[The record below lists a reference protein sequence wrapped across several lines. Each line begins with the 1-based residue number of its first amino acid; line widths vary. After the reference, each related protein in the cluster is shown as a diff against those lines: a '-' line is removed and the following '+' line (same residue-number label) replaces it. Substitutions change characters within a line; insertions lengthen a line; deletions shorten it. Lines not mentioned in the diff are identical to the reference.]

1 VVLQYNYG
9 TLQMMNNIGTRQYTD
24 GTIGVVNRT
33 NIIYGKPD
41 ITEQTKTLFEKVIT
55 FIKVGNVNPIIGYIL
70 DDKNIDDGTVGMTLL
85 RQNMEQY
92 VNNMVSD
99 YNSGLSTIIG
109 DMVSQQNELLGL
121 IRQLNLVKTKTDGI
135 IKDGLTPE
143 VYNLSGSTKQGDVS
157 STSIAANTFIEFET
171 DYDKLP
177 KSLED
182 FYKLLKTKKL
192 IIEDFNIGDGEPF
205 KPLTDISNV
214 LFFMVMARVLTDSSK
229 LQGFKDF
236 VISGPLTNDV
246 NKKIKKYFN
255 KICDKL
261 SDDYLK
267 ELKKEEKLISDFK
280 KDKEYTKYTT
290 GISEVMYPKG
300 KVRRMDYNTIK
311 DDTNNEVQEQTLK
324 NIYGTTNYG
333 SDATVLSTFDGKITI

>member
-1 VVLQYNYG
+1 
-9 TLQMMNNIGTRQYTD
+9 
-24 GTIGVVNRT
+24 
-33 NIIYGKPD
+33 
-41 ITEQTKTLFEKVIT
+41 
-55 FIKVGNVNPIIGYIL
+55 
-70 DDKNIDDGTVGMTLL
+70 
-85 RQNMEQY
+85 
-92 VNNMVSD
+92 
-99 YNSGLSTIIG
+99 
-109 DMVSQQNELLGL
+109 VSQQNELIGL
-121 IRQLNLVKTKTDGI
+121 IRQLNLVSTKTDGI

-157 STSIAANTFIEFET
+157 STSIAANTFIEFEN
-171 DYDKLP
+171 DYEKLP

-182 FYKLLKTKKL
+182 FNKILITKKL
-192 IIEDFNIGDGEPF
+192 IIKDFNIGDDEPF

-229 LQGFKDF
+229 LQVFKDY

-290 GISEVMYPKG
+290 GISELMYPKG
-300 KVRRMDYNTIK
+300 KVRRMFYKTVPGPNQKDQEQNIK
-311 DDTNNEVQEQTLK
+311 D
-324 NIYGTTNYG
+324 IYGTTNYG
-333 SDATVLSTFDGKITI
+333 PDAAGLSTFDGKITI

>member
-1 VVLQYNYG
+1 
-9 TLQMMNNIGTRQYTD
+9 
-24 GTIGVVNRT
+24 
-33 NIIYGKPD
+33 
-41 ITEQTKTLFEKVIT
+41 LFEKVIT
-55 FIKVGNVNPIIGYIL
+55 FIKEGKVNPIIAYIIKK
-70 DDKNIDDGTVGMTLL
+70 DDKLDGTVGMTLL

-92 VNNMVSD
+92 VNNMISD

-109 DMVSQQNELLGL
+109 DMVLQQNVLIGL
-121 IRQLNLVKTKTDGI
+121 IRQLNLVNTKTDGI

-157 STSIAANTFIEFET
+157 STSIAANTFIEFEN
-171 DYDKLP
+171 DYGKLP

-182 FYKLLKTKKL
+182 FNKLLITKKL
-192 IIEDFNIGDGEPF
+192 IITYDANGANPFEPLNN
-205 KPLTDISNV
+205 KIDNV

-255 KICDKL
+255 KICDDL
-261 SDDYLK
+261 SDEYRK

-311 DDTNNEVQEQTLK
+311 NDSTNAEQEQTLK

-333 SDATVLSTFDGKITI
+333 PDAAGLSTFDGKITI